1 MLTKDQWVIVA
12 LALASGTGGSLLQGS
27 ISESKAM
34 TEADVRV
41 IYDEMDARKEIK
53 LDALLQ
59 QVHQMRVDT
68 EVMKAQVVDMRD
80 YLQQRFGWSTK
91 NAGG

>member
-1 MLTKDQWVIVA
+1 MLTKDQWLIIA
-12 LALASGTGGSLLQGS
+12 LAFGSGTGGSILQS
-27 ISESKAM
+27 AISDSKAM

-41 IYDEMDARKEIK
+41 IYDEMDARKEVK

-80 YLQQRFGWSTK
+80 YLQQRFGWTSRR
-91 NAGG
+91 